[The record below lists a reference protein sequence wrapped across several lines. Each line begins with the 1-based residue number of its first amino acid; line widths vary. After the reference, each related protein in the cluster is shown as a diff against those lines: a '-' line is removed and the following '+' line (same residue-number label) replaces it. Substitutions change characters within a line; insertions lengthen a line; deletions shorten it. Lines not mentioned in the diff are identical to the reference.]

1 MTGYKLLQ
9 ERSWQIKL
17 LFAVGSSLLVCAS
30 NLARARVMQKRNAWP
45 CRPGARRLGRAW
57 CWHPSAPLV
66 PTAVNARG
74 PALLQAGARPG
85 RPGSGRCST
94 PSPAAGCPPGG
105 SQKCQNAVRNQVG
118 ESGCWHAIPSR
129 GLRGAALCKF
139 CKKTCSQEV
148 SVSSWQAGKAAE
160 LESDFSGDA

>member
-17 LFAVGSSLLVCAS
+17 LFAVGPSLLVCAS
-30 NLARARVMQKRNAWP
+30 NLARARAMQKRNAWP

-66 PTAVNARG
+66 PTAANARG

-85 RPGSGRCST
+85 
-94 PSPAAGCPPGG
+94 PPWARTV
-105 SQKCQNAVRNQVG
+105 SHSL
-118 ESGCWHAIPSR
+118 SGCWAPAR
-129 GLRGAALCKF
+129 REPEVPKR
-139 CKKTCSQEV
+139 CKKPGRGERLLARHSQPWAPRR
-148 SVSSWQAGKAAE
+148 SS
-160 LESDFSGDA
+160 L

>member
-17 LFAVGSSLLVCAS
+17 LFAVGPSLLVCAS
-30 NLARARVMQKRNAWP
+30 NLARARAMQKRNAWEGHGAGTP
-45 CRPGARRLGRAW
+45 LRPSSRQQRTHEVR
-57 CWHPSAPLV
+57 PSSRQEP
-66 PTAVNARG
+66 G
-74 PALLQAGARPG
+74 PG
-85 RPGSGRCST
+85 RPGRGLCST
-94 PSPAAGCPPGG
+94 PSPAAGRPPGG

-118 ESGCWHAIPSR
+118 ESGCWRAIPSR